1 MGNRWRVLRHPISHR
16 QLQHSR
22 TLPLTELRHEHMAAI
37 RKFDRIMVTMR
48 NIGLY
53 RAEFA
58 DPEIQGL
65 RPNPS
70 VVVFDILGERQF
82 GPRKHADRHRG
93 LTF

>member
-1 MGNRWRVLRHPISHR
+1 
-16 QLQHSR
+16 
-22 TLPLTELRHEHMAAI
+22 
-37 RKFDRIMVTMR
+37 MR

-58 DPEIQGL
+58 HPEIQGF

>member
-1 MGNRWRVLRHPISHR
+1 
-16 QLQHSR
+16 
-22 TLPLTELRHEHMAAI
+22 MAAI
-37 RKFDRIMVTMR
+37 WKFDRIMVTMR

-58 DPEIQGL
+58 HPEIQGF

-82 GPRKHADRHRG
+82 GPRKHADRYRG